1 MFYPQHQLLHAF
13 LHVFI
18 KFGLGLLNLMTYFF
32 NWKFRLLNFSS
43 HFGDLSINNE
53 FCCLNLLA
61 SNLDSL
67 ANRKDIHYLAHGL
80 HFALLF
86 DHDLFKIFPIFLI
99 FKNLSFKLKFLLI
112 SCSNWVSTMCVF
124 YIYISICN
132 AFACS
137 ISNSI
142 CTFCKLVVQC

>member
-1 MFYPQHQLLHAF
+1 MFYPQRQLFQLFHAF

-32 NWKFRLLNFSS
+32 NWKFSLLNFSS

-53 FCCLNLLA
+53 FCCLNLLVG
-61 SNLDSL
+61 NLDSL

-99 FKNLSFKLKFLLI
+99 FKNLSFKLNF
-112 SCSNWVSTMCVF
+112 F
-124 YIYISICN
+124 Q
-132 AFACS
+132 
-137 ISNSI
+137 
-142 CTFCKLVVQC
+142 LVVPIECQQCMFFTSPFLCAMPLHVQY